1 MGNGEWEVVAD
12 LEPTG
17 FAEGDSK
24 SAIIDYRDL
33 EVWKLGMGLA
43 VAVYSASSKFPQD
56 ERFGLTSQLRRATT
70 SIPANIAEGYGR
82 ETAGSYIQFLRIA
95 QGSAKEVETLIEL
108 SSQLGFLQPEAHAD
122 LAAQVNRISKMLWA
136 LIRAVERKNRH

>member
-1 MGNGEWEVVAD
+1 MGNGEWEIDAD
-12 LEPTG
+12 FEPTG
-17 FAEGDSK
+17 FAEGEST

-43 VAVYSASSKFPQD
+43 VAAYSASSKFPQD
-56 ERFGLTSQLRRATT
+56 ERFGLTSQLRRAVT

-82 ETAGSYIQFLRIA
+82 ETAGAYIQFLRIA

-108 SSQLGFLQPEAHAD
+108 SSQLGFLQSEAHED
-122 LAAQVNRISKMLWA
+122 LAAQVNRISKCSG
-136 LIRAVERKNRH
+136 R